1 MSTQLPKENF
11 NMKGIPALVD
21 THALVKERIFA
32 TGKEIA
38 VSAERLKHL
47 QDNFYPQKQKGVLG
61 YFHRRGA
68 LEAFKNLTTLFKI
81 AESFHR
87 DFYIAE
93 SRNDAFSIQKPCL
106 LYTVEMGLAKE
117 DFIKAFS
124 YDFNTCTYDR
134 KKGEENWKWVLN
146 GLIVPELRSLGK

>member
-1 MSTQLPKENF
+1 
-11 NMKGIPALVD
+11 MKGIPALTD
-21 THALVKERIFA
+21 PHALVKKRIFA
-32 TGKEIA
+32 QGKVIA
-38 VSAERLKHL
+38 TSAERLKHF

-68 LEAFKNLTTLFKI
+68 LEAFKKLTTSFKV
-81 AESFHR
+81 AEQFHR

-93 SRNDAFSIQKPCL
+93 NRDDAFSIQKPCL
-106 LYTVEMGLAKE
+106 IYIVEMGLIKE

-124 YDFNTCTYDR
+124 YDFGKNTYDR

-146 GLIVPELRSLGK
+146 GLIVPELKSYGK